1 MKSAFSRRIKSTA
14 EMLKSLKSI
23 SDFQKANSELSGAAK
38 LGMAVSIFREGLLK
52 ARNVL
57 SSDREA
63 LLREDWLRDYIA
75 RYQVTP
81 KINNL
86 VQLIL
91 KDADKDRAKRQSD
104 VANMERG
111 IDQLGALL
119 SMLISNAAAD
129 PSRQR
134 EAAQLVADG
143 LGMPINS
150 VSLPYSSIKL
160 VREDLGWRDGTNYTM
175 MRTVRGREDFR
186 VPVEVKV
193 KREGNGYTMTKEPI
207 AFDSALSVHLIYTDT
222 AIYIDNFENVAG
234 IDRSNMALFY
244 RFPLAV
250 GDSWIAWKPKGFAGA
265 IAQIVRSVTAAERII
280 TPQGEFDCLR
290 IETRMKILRNPKMPL
305 IYVEWIA
312 KGIGQV
318 KEMAFRQELKSIAID
333 ERIKELLE

>member
-1 MKSAFSRRIKSTA
+1 
-14 EMLKSLKSI
+14 
-23 SDFQKANSELSGAAK
+23 
-38 LGMAVSIFREGLLK
+38 
-52 ARNVL
+52 
-57 SSDREA
+57 
-63 LLREDWLRDYIA
+63 
-75 RYQVTP
+75 
-81 KINNL
+81 
-86 VQLIL
+86 
-91 KDADKDRAKRQSD
+91 
-104 VANMERG
+104 
-111 IDQLGALL
+111 
-119 SMLISNAAAD
+119 
-129 PSRQR
+129 
-134 EAAQLVADG
+134 
-143 LGMPINS
+143 
-150 VSLPYSSIKL
+150 
-160 VREDLGWRDGTNYTM
+160 
-175 MRTVRGREDFR
+175 
-186 VPVEVKV
+186 
-193 KREGNGYTMTKEPI
+193 
-207 AFDSALSVHLIYTDT
+207 VHLIYTDT

>member
-1 MKSAFSRRIKSTA
+1 M
-14 EMLKSLKSI
+14 
-23 SDFQKANSELSGAAK
+23 
-38 LGMAVSIFREGLLK
+38 
-52 ARNVL
+52 
-57 SSDREA
+57 
-63 LLREDWLRDYIA
+63 
-75 RYQVTP
+75 
-81 KINNL
+81 
-86 VQLIL
+86 

-207 AFDSALSVHLIYTDT
+207 AFD
-222 AIYIDNFENVAG
+222 FG
-234 IDRSNMALFY
+234 
-244 RFPLAV
+244 
-250 GDSWIAWKPKGFAGA
+250 
-265 IAQIVRSVTAAERII
+265 AERA
-280 TPQGEFDCLR
+280 FDL
-290 IETRMKILRNPKMPL
+290 
-305 IYVEWIA
+305 Y
-312 KGIGQV
+312 
-318 KEMAFRQELKSIAID
+318 
-333 ERIKELLE
+333 